1 MKVAILGGTGKF
13 GRSLAIRLVEAGDEV
28 VLGSRDEARAR
39 EAAAELGARG
49 EKNDVAAG
57 AADLVVLAVPAA
69 EAVATARELRSVLS
83 SPLLSVAAEIEF
95 DAGIA
100 RPPGKTTSIAEQVA
114 DAVAVPVAAGLHTIA
129 ARRLAKS
136 RPEDDAFV
144 CGDDED
150 VKAIALDLAQRIVS
164 GRALDAGPLES
175 ARALEALTAVLLNL
189 NRDYKTHTGL
199 RVTGLP

>member
-1 MKVAILGGTGKF
+1 MKIAILGGTGKF
-13 GRSLAIRLVEAGDEV
+13 GRALAIRLVEAGDDV
-28 VLGSRDEARAR
+28 VLGSRDGDRAR
-39 EAAAELGARG
+39 EAAVELGARG
-49 EKNDVAAG
+49 EMNHVAAG
-57 AADLVVLAVPAA
+57 SAELVVLAVPAA
-69 EAVATARELRSVLS
+69 EAVATARELRSVLA
-83 SPLLSVAAEIEF
+83 SPLLSAAAEIEF

-100 RPPGKTTSIAEQVA
+100 RPPGRTRSIAEQVA
-114 DAVAVPVAAGLHTIA
+114 EAVDVPVVAGLHTLA

-150 VKAIALDLAQRIVS
+150 AKAIALDLAQRIVS
-164 GRALDAGPLES
+164 GRALDAGPLEA

-189 NRDYKTHTGL
+189 NREYKTHTGL